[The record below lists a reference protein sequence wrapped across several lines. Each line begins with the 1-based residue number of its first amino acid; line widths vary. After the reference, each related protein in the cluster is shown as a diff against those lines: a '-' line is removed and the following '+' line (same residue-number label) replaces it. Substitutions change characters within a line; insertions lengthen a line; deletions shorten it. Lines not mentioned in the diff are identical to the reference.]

1 MKICLMLIFKT
12 VMTTMYL
19 KISILSIRARGV
31 NGNTPTS
38 VTSIRDDLT
47 SMGIPSSILGELP
60 LLYFKEVK

>member
-1 MKICLMLIFKT
+1 
-12 VMTTMYL
+12 MYL